1 MNHDFIICDKSSK
14 SYFAVCVLIYDI
26 YCVYYAHILQRV
38 IVLFVNR
45 TGLCYA
51 FVIFAMKTIDAT
63 YLFIC
68 INAYIEGKP
77 KMLGNKV
84 TFLAN
89 RI

>member
-1 MNHDFIICDKSSK
+1 MLNHDFIICDKSSK

-63 YLFIC
+63 YVH
-68 INAYIEGKP
+68 GKP